1 MSSKCFRVDLGRK
14 LREDR
19 QLTSMFLRKPLLSRE
34 KNKGD
39 GAERSLVGLNS
50 NIVRAL
56 KTTVHVHGRRGRQ
69 TS

>member
-1 MSSKCFRVDLGRK
+1 MSSKCFRVDLSRK

-39 GAERSLVGLNS
+39 GAEASLVGLN

-56 KTTVHVHGRRGRQ
+56 KTRVHVHGGRGRQ

>member
-39 GAERSLVGLNS
+39 GAERSLVGLT
-50 NIVRAL
+50 A
-56 KTTVHVHGRRGRQ
+56 T
-69 TS
+69 